1 MEWNKWEKYTVLARW
16 TVRYFCSQLILHS
29 SFFGVASPLFY
40 ICLFLSS
47 AVCVPLILICYA
59 RRHTAFCSIFYYFF
73 FWFGWV
79 YNVWFGHCS
88 ECARAPQT
96 LHTQAYMRAE
106 SEQRVI
112 INESFGTSRSS
123 SSNTQHFYVD
133 ICRCTRSGTK
143 IQHTHLWMMVFFFLL
158 LLPCKSHSYHHQQ
171 NGITHIY
178 IYVYIAMRLKESQSV
193 KNQYIDTQNHQTHT
207 HTHRHRPNI
216 QAHRTMVRH
225 PQLAEMIQSHSLKS
239 AGHT

>member
-143 IQHTHLWMMVFFFLL
+143 IQHTHLWMMFFFFFYFFFSRARATRTTINKTEL
-158 LLPCKSHSYHHQQ
+158 H
-171 NGITHIY
+171 TFIY
-178 IYVYIAMRLKESQSV
+178 MFILRCAWKKAR
-193 KNQYIDTQNHQTHT
+193 
-207 HTHRHRPNI
+207 
-216 QAHRTMVRH
+216 A
-225 PQLAEMIQSHSLKS
+225 
-239 AGHT
+239 